1 MSNQRINLGRQG
13 EDIAAEYLRSKG
25 FQIEARNFRQKSGEI
40 DIICRDGDTLVFVEV
55 KTRKDSE
62 FGHPTESVTSRKQ
75 QQISRTALLYLSI
88 NSLHDEPVRFD
99 VIGVICSQAASP
111 DITHIEGAFEGA

>member
-1 MSNQRINLGRQG
+1 MSHQRIHLGKQG

-25 FQIEARNFRQKSGEI
+25 FQIEARNYRQKSGEI

-75 QQISRTALLYLSI
+75 QQISRTALLYLST
-88 NSLHDEPVRFD
+88 NNLHDEAVRFD
-99 VIGVICSQAASP
+99 VIGVICSQASP
-111 DITHIEGAFEGA
+111 DITHIVGAFEST